1 MTDTKTYHYKGD
13 WQKLQ
18 WFAQQHGFQSYH
30 APPNG
35 WQTVGELEDGALDH
49 LRSQGFTILGVKER
63 EFVMSVDSMV
73 TISGT
78 SKSEAIEKARQRFI
92 ELLSNDQLEIISV
105 EEWE

>member
-1 MTDTKTYHYKGD
+1 MTDTKIYHYKGD

-18 WFAQQHGFQSYH
+18 GFAQQHGFQSYH
-30 APPNG
+30 TPPNG
-35 WQTVGELEDGALDH
+35 WQTVRELEDGALDH

-78 SKSEAIEKARQRFI
+78 SKSEAIKKARQRFI
-92 ELLSNDQLEIISV
+92 ELLSNDQLEIVSV